1 MDEDGFDVDA
11 DLLAAL
17 ATTVKP
23 FPDQP
28 QDTKRIQHSKPHRIT
43 QPTHQRA
50 DEVSGS
56 SRPSRSSSAIVQ
68 PTPQILPNRSSGS
81 SIQVSSRQKGNPV
94 LACIKNLPWEY
105 SDIPADYV
113 MGMKTCALFLSLKYH
128 RLHPEYIYK
137 RIQSLKG
144 KYTLRIVLT
153 MVDIT
158 NHEDC
163 LKELSKTSLVNGVTL
178 MLCWSAQEAAR
189 YLELYKSLEHAGPAA
204 IKGRPPASYSER
216 VVEFVTVPRGVNKV
230 DAVTLVSGFGTLRNA
245 VNADPEAIVGIPGW
259 GQRKVRRWMDAV
271 EEPFSAN
278 KTPRQ
283 LAQSSDAVPLGGT
296 VGKGENLPA
305 PGDNEDAVL
314 KTVLEQSRRAAE
326 ENAEHNGPPA
336 TDANVL
342 SGSVSASTEQLSDG
356 VVAALARLRQKG

>member
-1 MDEDGFDVDA
+1 MEEDGFDADP

-17 ATTVKP
+17 ATTAKP
-23 FPDQP
+23 FREQP
-28 QDTKRIQHSKPHRIT
+28 QDKKPIQQSNPQRIT
-43 QPTHQRA
+43 QPTHQRP
-50 DEVSGS
+50 DKVSCS
-56 SRPSRSSSAIVQ
+56 SGPSRSPSVIVQ
-68 PTPQILPNRSSGS
+68 PTPQVLPNRSSGT
-81 SIQVSSRQKGNPV
+81 SIQVSPRQKGNPV

-105 SDIPADYV
+105 NDIPADYV

-137 RIQSLKG
+137 RIQNLKG

-178 MLCWSAQEAAR
+178 ILCWSAQEAAR

-204 IKGRPPASYSER
+204 IRGRPSASYSER
-216 VVEFVTVPRGVNKV
+216 VVEFVTVPKGINKV

-245 VNADPEAIVGIPGW
+245 VNAGPEAMVGIPGW

-271 EEPFSAN
+271 EEPFSPT

-283 LAQSSDAVPLGGT
+283 LAQSSDAVPLSET
-296 VGKGENLPA
+296 VGKGKNLPA
-305 PGDNEDAVL
+305 PSGDEEAVL
-314 KTVLEQSRRAAE
+314 QTVLEKPRRTVE
-326 ENAEHNGPPA
+326 DNAKHHGPPA
-336 TDANVL
+336 THANVL
-342 SGSVSASTEQLSDG
+342 SGSV
-356 VVAALARLRQKG
+356 